1 MIMNNKCK
9 INEEYSTLINL
20 QNEFKLGRLTIQEC
34 TVNNNIIIPRQ
45 KQYSFIPKNLN
56 KGKSIMS
63 NYEFSFG
70 KDIISVKVKDNIID
84 ELKINEAPQEI
95 INEDTLISNYKIFLP
110 KLEEDLKE
118 RVTLPKS
125 DKGNRKR

>member
-20 QNEFKLGRLTIQEC
+20 QNEFKLRRLTVQEC
-34 TVNNNIIIPRQ
+34 TVNNNITIPRQ
-45 KQYSFIPKNLN
+45 KQYSF
-56 KGKSIMS
+56 

-84 ELKINEAPQEI
+84 ELKINEAQQEI

-118 RVTLPKS
+118 RVTLPKR
-125 DKGNRKR
+125 DKDNRKRWFSKRIYWKKCLC

>member
-1 MIMNNKCK
+1 MNNKCK

-45 KQYSFIPKNLN
+45 KQYSF
-56 KGKSIMS
+56 

-95 INEDTLISNYKIFLP
+95 INENTLISNYKISLP

>member
-20 QNEFKLGRLTIQEC
+20 QNEFKLRRLTVQEC
-34 TVNNNIIIPRQ
+34 IVNNNIGQ
-45 KQYSFIPKNLN
+45 KQYSLN
-56 KGKSIMS
+56 YGF
-63 NYEFSFG
+63 YFG

-95 INEDTLISNYKIFLP
+95 INENTLISNYKISLP

-125 DKGNRKR
+125 DKGNRKRWFDKRIYWKNCLC